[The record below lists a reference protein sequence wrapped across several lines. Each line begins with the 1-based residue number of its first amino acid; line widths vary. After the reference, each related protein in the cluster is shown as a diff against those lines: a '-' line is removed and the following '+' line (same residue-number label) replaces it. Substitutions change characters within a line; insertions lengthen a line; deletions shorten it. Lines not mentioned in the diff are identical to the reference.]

1 MKKTLTLFLLFLFA
15 TSVAQPLPNSLK
27 TKYQKATTSQQKAEV
42 ILDIDR
48 PSNADSLKTVQ
59 TMQLRDW
66 FKKNNDEL
74 GTTYTELYI
83 ASIFLYKG
91 DGNISLKM
99 VLPLLKKFEKEND
112 EYGKMRCYQV
122 IGMSYSDSKSYDLS
136 FLYLK
141 KAIAIGVKHKY
152 TKFLSIVY
160 NSIGVIYCESG
171 HPEKGIEYA
180 QKALQLDTNSKDFVR
195 LPVSLST
202 VGENYMALQSYDLAL
217 PFLRRA
223 LNLNKNNKK
232 NTYADAYIHND
243 LAQAFL
249 GLKQIDSAVFYAN
262 RGVQKS
268 AKYKPEKLRSYE
280 YLLTIFKITKQ
291 QDSLNKYY
299 PLLIKT
305 KEELYNFEKLRS
317 VENSNFVEQLRQQ
330 KIKEDL
336 LKTESERHQNIQ
348 YAFIATGIITF
359 FILFLLLSRTVI
371 VNEKWIS
378 FLAILAL
385 LLVFEF
391 INLLIH
397 PFLEEITHHS
407 PILMLLCL
415 VALASLL
422 IPLHHKLEHWIKEK
436 MTEKNKAIRL
446 ANAKKT
452 IEELEKENK

>member
-1 MKKTLTLFLLFLFA
+1 MIKILTVSLFLLFTTIVF
-15 TSVAQPLPNSLK
+15 AQPMTETIKL
-27 TKYQKATTSQQKAEV
+27 KYQKAKTSQQKAEV
-42 ILDIDR
+42 LLDIDR
-48 PSNADSLKTVQ
+48 PSNADSHKTIQ
-59 TMQLRDW
+59 LIQLREW

-74 GTTYTELYI
+74 GTSYTELYI
-83 ASIFLYKG
+83 ASMFLFTG

-99 VLPLLKKFEKEND
+99 VLPLLKKFENEND
-112 EYGKMRCYQV
+112 DYGKMRCYQV
-122 IGMSYSDSKSYDLS
+122 IGMSYSDAKSYDLS

-141 KAIAIGVKHKY
+141 KAIAIAEKHKY

-160 NSIGVIYCESG
+160 NSIGVVYYESG

-180 QKALQLDTNSKDFVR
+180 QKALQLDSNNKDFVR
-195 LPVSLST
+195 MPVSLTT
-202 VGENYMALQSYDLAL
+202 VGENYMELQSYDLAL
-217 PFLRRA
+217 PFIRRA
-223 LNLNKNNKK
+223 LQLNKKNKK
-232 NTYADAYIHND
+232 NTYTDAYIHND

-280 YLLTIFKITKQ
+280 YLITIFKITKQ

-299 PLLIKT
+299 PLVIKT

-330 KIKEDL
+330 KIKEAL
-336 LKTESERHQNIQ
+336 LKTEAERYQNIQ
-348 YAFIATGIITF
+348 YAFIATGIISF

-397 PFLEEITHHS
+397 PFLEEVTHHS
-407 PILMLLCL
+407 PILMLVCL

-422 IPLHHKLEHWIKEK
+422 IPLHHKLEKWIKEK

-446 ANAKKT
+446 ASAKK
-452 IEELEKENK
+452 ILEQLDKN